1 VPVPP
6 ATRIS
11 SRHHAVVQRC
21 RRLARRAEPGVVL
34 LDGAHVID
42 EALNAGVA
50 IECLI
55 TDERDPAIAAAAER
69 AGVPI
74 HVATA
79 AVMEAISPVR
89 TPSGVVAIAHWQPAS
104 LASALERAPALVVGL
119 RGVQDPGNF
128 GSAIR
133 AADALGAS
141 AVLALEDSA
150 DPGGWKA
157 LRGAMGSTFHL
168 PVATAGTADAIA
180 HCRAHGLQVAATVA
194 AAGRD
199 AAATDL
205 RAPTLVLLG
214 SEGRGLPDDLVAEA
228 DVRVT
233 IPMSPR
239 VNSLNVAVTAALIL
253 YEARRQR
260 AGAG

>member
-21 RRLARRAEPGVVL
+21 RRLARRAEPGAVL
-34 LDGAHVID
+34 LDGAHVVG
-42 EALNAGVA
+42 EALSAGVL
-50 IECLI
+50 IETLI
-55 TDERDPAIAAAAER
+55 TDERDHAVASAAER

-79 AVMEAISPVR
+79 AVMDAISPVR
-89 TPSGVVAIAHWQPAS
+89 TPSGVVAIARWQPAA
-104 LASALERAPALVVGL
+104 LASALEPAPALVLAL
-119 RGVQDPGNF
+119 RGVQDPGNL

-133 AADALGAS
+133 AADALGAT
-141 AVLALEDSA
+141 AVLALEETA

-168 PVATAGTADAIA
+168 PVATADTAAALA
-180 HCRAHGLQVAATVA
+180 HCHARGVQVAATVA
-194 AAGRD
+194 ASGRD
-199 AAATDL
+199 PAAVDL
-205 RAPTLVLLG
+205 RTPTLVLLG
-214 SEGRGLPDDLVAEA
+214 SEGGGLPEDLVARA

-260 AGAG
+260 ATAG

>member
-1 VPVPP
+1 MPP

-34 LDGAHVID
+34 LDGAHVIED
-42 EALNAGVA
+42 AINAGVP
-50 IECLI
+50 IECLV
-55 TDERDPAIAAAAER
+55 TDDRDPAITAAAER
-69 AGVPI
+69 AGVPV

-79 AVMEAISPVR
+79 AIMDAISPVR
-89 TPSGVVAIAHWQPAS
+89 TPSGVVAIARWQPVS
-104 LASALERAPALVVGL
+104 LASAFERAPALVLGL
-119 RGVQDPGNF
+119 RGVQDPGNL

-133 AADALGAS
+133 AADALGAT

-168 PVATAGTADAIA
+168 PVATADTAEVLAW
-180 HCRAHGLQVAATVA
+180 CRAHGVQVAATVA
-194 AAGRD
+194 ASGRTVD
-199 AAATDL
+199 AVDL

-214 SEGRGLPDDLVAEA
+214 SEGRGLPDDLVTQA

-260 AGAG
+260 AVAD

>member
-1 VPVPP
+1 M
-6 ATRIS
+6 
-11 SRHHAVVQRC
+11 VVQRC

-42 EALNAGVA
+42 EALNAGLP

-55 TDERDPAIAAAAER
+55 TDERDPAIAASAER

-74 HVATA
+74 HLATA
-79 AVMEAISPVR
+79 AVMDAVSPVR
-89 TPSGVVAIAHWQPAS
+89 TPSGVVAIARWQPAS

-119 RGVQDPGNF
+119 LGVQDPGNL

-168 PVATAGTADAIA
+168 PVATAGTAEAIA

-205 RAPTLVLLG
+205 RAPTLILLG

>member
-1 VPVPP
+1 
-6 ATRIS
+6 
-11 SRHHAVVQRC
+11 
-21 RRLARRAEPGVVL
+21 
-34 LDGAHVID
+34 
-42 EALNAGVA
+42 
-50 IECLI
+50 
-55 TDERDPAIAAAAER
+55 
-69 AGVPI
+69 
-74 HVATA
+74 
-79 AVMEAISPVR
+79 
-89 TPSGVVAIAHWQPAS
+89 
-104 LASALERAPALVVGL
+104 
-119 RGVQDPGNF
+119 VQDPGNL

-133 AADALGAS
+133 AADALGAT

-168 PVATAGTADAIA
+168 PVATADTGDVLAW
-180 HCRAHGLQVAATVA
+180 CRAHGVQVAATVA
-194 AAGRD
+194 ASGRTAD
-199 AAATDL
+199 AVDL

-214 SEGRGLPDDLVAEA
+214 SEGRGLPDDLVTQA

-260 AGAG
+260 AVAD

>member
-1 VPVPP
+1 MPP

-21 RRLARRAEPGVVL
+21 RRLARRAEPGAVL
-34 LDGAHVID
+34 LDGAHVIG
-42 EALNAGVA
+42 EALNAGVP

-74 HVATA
+74 HVATP
-79 AVMEAISPVR
+79 AVMDAISPVR
-89 TPSGVVAIAHWQPAS
+89 TPSGVVAIARWQPAS

-119 RGVQDPGNF
+119 RGVQDPGNL

-168 PVATAGTADAIA
+168 PVATAGTAEAIA
-180 HCRAHGLQVAATVA
+180 HCRTHGLQVAATVA

-205 RAPTLVLLG
+205 RGPTLVLLG
-214 SEGRGLPDDLVAEA
+214 SEGRGLPDDLVADA

>member
-1 VPVPP
+1 MPP

-34 LDGAHVID
+34 LDGSHVIED
-42 EALNAGVA
+42 ALHAGVP

-55 TDERDPAIAAAAER
+55 TDDRDPAIAAAAGR
-69 AGVPI
+69 AGVPVL
-74 HVATA
+74 VATT
-79 AVMEAISPVR
+79 AVMDAISPVR
-89 TPSGVVAIAHWQPAS
+89 TPSGVVAIARWQPVP
-104 LASALERAPALVVGL
+104 LASAFERGPALVLGL
-119 RGVQDPGNF
+119 RGVQDPGNL

-133 AADALGAS
+133 AADALGAT

-168 PVATAGTADAIA
+168 PVATADTADTLAF
-180 HCRAHGLQVAATVA
+180 CRAHGVQVAATVA
-194 AAGRD
+194 ASGRAAD
-199 AAATDL
+199 AVDL
-205 RAPTLVLLG
+205 RAATLVLLG
-214 SEGRGLPDDLVAEA
+214 SEGRGLPDDLVAQA

-260 AGAG
+260 APAG